1 MDLKLSIPRILTP
14 HVSAALQSQPG
25 GIPFRRG
32 SKWRVLVVLAAVL
45 VTAATC
51 EDLREVRKRF
61 EGTQEPSVPATRPQ
75 PPNTSASVPRSPPS
89 PAATAP
95 VRRDLPRAR
104 APEVAAIPG
113 TGAPDPSPG
122 RPSWPSVGASLPGIH
137 LTPPPGVVPVTRVAI
152 LLPLSG
158 PDTKLGQALLNASQL
173 ALFSL
178 AGDGFALLPVDTG
191 GTPDGA
197 EAAVRSA
204 LEDGARL
211 ILGPVFASSV
221 AAASPRTRQAG
232 VQMIAFSN
240 DRSVAGN
247 GVYIMGFTPETQI
260 GRVMAYAAARGVKR
274 LAVLLPEGV
283 YGTRVEKSLRAA
295 AGLIG
300 ITVSRVARY
309 GPLDTQSL
317 SPIVRRL
324 ANYDARRSVLLARRK
339 ELDGKTDEASLR
351 ALKRLEGLDTLGD
364 VDFDAVLMPEGAG
377 VLRALAPLL
386 PFYDVEPR
394 KVRMLGTAQWDDS
407 ALATE
412 PALFGGWFP
421 APPPGAR
428 RAFETL
434 YHKTYGAT
442 PPRLASL
449 AYDATA
455 LAAVLTRAR
464 GPAAQLAA
472 GPAPGAPA
480 ATAFQS
486 VFTLDALTAANGFSG
501 VDGIFRLLP
510 SGLVERGLAV
520 MEVRNRR
527 FVVVSPA
534 PATFQTPA
542 K

>member
-1 MDLKLSIPRILTP
+1 
-14 HVSAALQSQPG
+14 
-25 GIPFRRG
+25 
-32 SKWRVLVVLAAVL
+32 
-45 VTAATC
+45 
-51 EDLREVRKRF
+51 
-61 EGTQEPSVPATRPQ
+61 
-75 PPNTSASVPRSPPS
+75 
-89 PAATAP
+89 
-95 VRRDLPRAR
+95 
-104 APEVAAIPG
+104 
-113 TGAPDPSPG
+113 
-122 RPSWPSVGASLPGIH
+122 VGALPGIH

-221 AAASPRTRQAG
+221 AVASPRARQAG

-260 GRVMAYAAARGVKR
+260 GRVMSYAAARGVKR

-283 YGTRVEKSLRAA
+283 YGTRVEQSLRSA

-394 KVRMLGTAQWDDS
+394 KVRMLGTAQWDDP

-434 YHKTYGAT
+434 YHKTYGVN

-455 LAAVLTRAR
+455 LAAVLTRARARARAR

-534 PATFQTPA
+534 PATFQAPA
-542 K
+542 Q

>member
-1 MDLKLSIPRILTP
+1 
-14 HVSAALQSQPG
+14 
-25 GIPFRRG
+25 
-32 SKWRVLVVLAAVL
+32 
-45 VTAATC
+45 
-51 EDLREVRKRF
+51 
-61 EGTQEPSVPATRPQ
+61 
-75 PPNTSASVPRSPPS
+75 
-89 PAATAP
+89 
-95 VRRDLPRAR
+95 LP
-104 APEVAAIPG
+104 
-113 TGAPDPSPG
+113 
-122 RPSWPSVGASLPGIH
+122 SLPGIR
-137 LTPPPGVVPVTRVAI
+137 LTPPPGVIAVTRVAI

-158 PDTKLGQALLNASQL
+158 PEAKLGQALLNASQL

-191 GTPDGA
+191 GTPEGA
-197 EAAVRSA
+197 EAAARSA
-204 LEDGARL
+204 LEDGAKL

-221 AAASPRTRQAG
+221 AAASPHTRAAG
-232 VQMIAFSN
+232 RQMVAFSN

-260 GRVMAYAAARGVKR
+260 GRVAAYAAARGVKR
-274 LAVLLPEGV
+274 LAALLPEGV
-283 YGTRVEKSLRAA
+283 YGNRVEQSLRTAA
-295 AGLIG
+295 ALSGM
-300 ITVSRVARY
+300 TVNRVARY
-309 GPLDTQSL
+309 GALDNQSL
-317 SPIVRRL
+317 SPIVRRF
-324 ANYDARRSVLLARRK
+324 ANYDVRRSVLLDRRK
-339 ELDGKTDEASLR
+339 ELEGKTDEASLR

-394 KVRMLGTAQWDDS
+394 KVRMLGTAQWDDPR
-407 ALATE
+407 LATE

-421 APPPGAR
+421 APAPGAR
-428 RAFETL
+428 QAFETL
-434 YHKTYGAT
+434 YEKTYGT
-442 PPRLASL
+442 NPPRLASL

-455 LAAVLTRAR
+455 LAAVLTRTR

-480 ATAFQS
+480 PTSFQP

-534 PATFQTPA
+534 PTTFQNPA
-542 K
+542 Q